1 LSEHSLD
8 RIEQA
13 VGEAEKLTSCEYIVV
28 LAPASSRYQ
37 GRVLAAGALAAV
49 LVYLVLY
56 ALNLWGVEQGIDPLW
71 LLIESA
77 AIGGLVAFAISRLN
91 PLRRLLIPK
100 WTMDAAVELAAHAT
114 FSQENVTLTKDR
126 NAVLLYVSVLE
137 GQARMMPDI
146 GVQQKVPQDALGAIQ
161 AKLGNTDTGD
171 PATLVCDAIRSLGE
185 CCKECWPIQEDDENE
200 LPDRPQIRL
209 P

>member
-1 LSEHSLD
+1 MSEHSLD

-137 GQARMMPDI
+137 GQARMMPACGQIAPHQMAD
-146 GVQQKVPQDALGAIQ
+146 GA
-161 AKLGNTDTGD
+161 
-171 PATLVCDAIRSLGE
+171 
-185 CCKECWPIQEDDENE
+185 
-200 LPDRPQIRL
+200 
-209 P
+209 